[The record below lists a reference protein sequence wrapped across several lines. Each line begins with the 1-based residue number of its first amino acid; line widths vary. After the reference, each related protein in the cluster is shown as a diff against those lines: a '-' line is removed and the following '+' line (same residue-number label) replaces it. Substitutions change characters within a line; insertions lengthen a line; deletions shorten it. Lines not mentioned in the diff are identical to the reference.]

1 MKLNKIN
8 EILNNINSKLL
19 EIKLK
24 NNFNSKNIN
33 KNCEMKIDNETS
45 SNIKRNKYGFP
56 PLFR

>member
-8 EILNNINSKLL
+8 EILNNINLKLL

-33 KNCEMKIDNETS
+33 KNCEMKIDNKNE

-56 PLFR
+56 TLFR

>member
-56 PLFR
+56 TNLK

>member
-8 EILNNINSKLL
+8 EILNNINLKLL

-33 KNCEMKIDNETS
+33 KNCEMKIDNNNE

-56 PLFR
+56 TLFR